1 MNRTKIVLLGATGS
15 IGSSACNCIRRFPER
30 FEIVGLSAN
39 HRIPQLLD
47 VADEFHPQAVC
58 VGAANAGG
66 LHQRLGTDVALY
78 SGTEGLEDLVNRTDF
93 DILLNA
99 LVGAVGLRA
108 TVAALKKNKIV
119 ALANKES
126 LVVGGDFINSLVQS
140 GFGKVVPVDSEHS
153 AILQC
158 LSGENHSSVESIL
171 LTASGGPFRNTP
183 LDKFKDIGPEDAL
196 NHPTWSM
203 GKKIT
208 IDSATLVNK
217 GFEVIEAHHLFSM
230 PYNRLR
236 VVIHPQS
243 IIHSMV
249 EFHDGA
255 LMAQMGVPDMEL
267 PIQFALSYPER
278 LPIPAKRLNLASVK
292 ELTFFEPD
300 FDRFPC
306 LRLCLDAGRIGGTMP
321 AVLNAANEMAVA
333 AFLAGK
339 LGYIEIAAVL
349 RSAMERHSPQP
360 VNGIEV
366 VEEADRAT
374 RAFSGELIGHL
385 AEKHKGAHERG
396 K

>member
-1 MNRTKIVLLGATGS
+1 
-15 IGSSACNCIRRFPER
+15 
-30 FEIVGLSAN
+30 
-39 HRIPQLLD
+39 
-47 VADEFHPQAVC
+47 
-58 VGAANAGG
+58 
-66 LHQRLGTDVALY
+66 
-78 SGTEGLEDLVNRTDF
+78 
-93 DILLNA
+93 
-99 LVGAVGLRA
+99 
-108 TVAALKKNKIV
+108 
-119 ALANKES
+119 
-126 LVVGGDFINSLVQS
+126 
-140 GFGKVVPVDSEHS
+140 
-153 AILQC
+153 
-158 LSGENHSSVESIL
+158 
-171 LTASGGPFRNTP
+171 
-183 LDKFKDIGPEDAL
+183 
-196 NHPTWSM
+196 
-203 GKKIT
+203 
-208 IDSATLVNK
+208 
-217 GFEVIEAHHLFSM
+217 M

-278 LPIPAKRLNLASVK
+278 LPIPSKRLNLASVK

-333 AFLAGK
+333 AFLAGE

-360 VNGIEV
+360 ANGIEV

-374 RAFSGELIGHL
+374 RAFSTELIGRM